1 VVVPGQSKSTFVYDS
16 DGRKRISTE
25 YTWDATAN
33 GGAGDWTQSDETKY
47 VYDGMNL
54 VQEQA
59 ADGTVKASYVRDGN
73 IGGVLSMTNADGTFD
88 YHYDGN
94 GNVVALT
101 DSNQNI
107 VAQYSYDAYGNL
119 LSSSGS
125 EADKNPFRFS
135 SKYYDADT
143 GLYDYG
149 FRQYDSSLGRWI
161 NRDPMGEN
169 GGLNLYGFVGNSPV
183 NDNDAYGLAIVS
195 VHYKLLAT
203 IPLSLDTR
211 VKIYHTYIL
220 VSNNDGSNP
229 HYVRG
234 GKPVPG
240 DPRATTC
247 PDGSERLVTYYGKYN
262 RNSPDWENKASGPV
276 ASLVHDN
283 HSISYWMNKFTPV
296 ADRITKAGLP
306 YVYVNWN
313 DKSIGPNSNTSVRY
327 ILQQSGLRALP
338 DTWTE
343 SDKILGGA
351 PGWSTKFPF

>member
-1 VVVPGQSKSTFVYDS
+1 MTSEGSKTFGYNDADELTSVVVPGQSKSTFVYDS

-33 GGAGDWTQSDETKY
+33 GGAGDWTQSDQTRY

-59 ADGTVKASYVRDGN
+59 ANGTVKASYVRDGN

-143 GLYDYG
+143 GLYNYG
-149 FRQYDSSLGRWI
+149 ARHYD
-161 NRDPMGEN
+161 
-169 GGLNLYGFVGNSPV
+169 
-183 NDNDAYGLAIVS
+183 
-195 VHYKLLAT
+195 
-203 IPLSLDTR
+203 
-211 VKIYHTYIL
+211 
-220 VSNNDGSNP
+220 
-229 HYVRG
+229 
-234 GKPVPG
+234 
-240 DPRATTC
+240 
-247 PDGSERLVTYYGKYN
+247 
-262 RNSPDWENKASGPV
+262 
-276 ASLVHDN
+276 
-283 HSISYWMNKFTPV
+283 
-296 ADRITKAGLP
+296 
-306 YVYVNWN
+306 
-313 DKSIGPNSNTSVRY
+313 
-327 ILQQSGLRALP
+327 
-338 DTWTE
+338 
-343 SDKILGGA
+343 
-351 PGWSTKFPF
+351 